1 MQIWDERYTN
11 EKGKKESTNVFHI
24 FQHYLKMF
32 PREYPR
38 LVQEIYFPN
47 KKLTKEL
54 QQSSDFKRKL
64 NLIYRYSSDFKW
76 KERVA
81 QRDEYRAKQLDDD
94 IYIHTKE
101 FIIGNI
107 KNAEQSIILF
117 DKNKEEADGVDTEQ
131 VVVGDKLETRKRR
144 QNEKADT
151 LLKYETGKG
160 LAIDNYFKM
169 LNQGKI
175 KTENTNKNTH
185 TISKGG
191 VDYFKDKKEYD
202 RGFSVNDFIIEDED

>member
-1 MQIWDERYTN
+1 MQVWEERYTN
-11 EKGKKESTNVFHI
+11 AKGKKESTNVFRI

-32 PREYPR
+32 PRDYNK
-38 LVQEIYFPN
+38 LVHEIYFP
-47 KKLTKEL
+47 KEKYTREL
-54 QQSSDFKRKL
+54 QQCSDFKRRL
-64 NLIYRYSSDFKW
+64 NIIYRYSSDFSW
-76 KERVA
+76 KERCA
-81 QRDEYRAKQLDDD
+81 KRDEHLAKRIDED

-101 FIIGNI
+101 FIISTI

-117 DKNKEEADGVDTEQ
+117 DKNKAEADSVTEEQ

-151 LLKYETGKG
+151 LLKYESGKS

-169 LNQGKI
+169 VNQGKI

-185 TISKGG
+185 IVKEEGI
-191 VDYFKDKKEYD
+191 DYFADKQEYD
-202 RGFSVNDFIIEDED
+202 KEFNVEDFITDD

>member
-1 MQIWDERYTN
+1 MQIWEERYTN
-11 EKGKKESTNVFHI
+11 AKGKKESTNVFKI

-32 PREYPR
+32 PRDYSK
-38 LVQEIYFPN
+38 LVHEIYFPN
-47 KKLTKEL
+47 EKYTRKLREC
-54 QQSSDFKRKL
+54 SDFKRKL
-64 NLIYRYSSDFKW
+64 NTIYRYSSDYSW
-76 KERVA
+76 KERCA
-81 QRDEYRAKQLDDD
+81 KRDEHLAKRIDED

-117 DKNKEEADGVDTEQ
+117 DKNKAEADGVDTEQ

-185 TISKGG
+185 TISKEG
-191 VDYFKDKKEYD
+191 VDYFKDKNEYD
-202 RGFSVNDFIIEDED
+202 KEFSVNDFIIED